1 MSQHNGHLT
10 LIQQGRKILDLI
22 HEASLWYQNNAPSKK
37 KLSAE
42 WKVVSAGSCKTPHF
56 DTQMIRLMLQAPA
69 KLKRLTPLVR
79 GAMRSRVPN

>member
-1 MSQHNGHLT
+1 

-22 HEASLWYQNNAPSKK
+22 HEASLWYQNSAPSEK

-42 WKVVSAGSCKTPHF
+42 WKVVSAGSCKTLYF
-56 DTQMIRLMLQAPA
+56 DTQMIRLMLQAPG